1 MFRAKIF
8 QSQRKADK
16 MTKFAEWFAYF
27 IVGVMTGFAA
37 SIME

>member
-8 QSQRKADK
+8 QSQRKSDK
-16 MTKFAEWFAYF
+16 MSKFAEWVAYF
-27 IVGVMTGFAA
+27 IVGVMTGLAA